1 MILIL
6 ANAVNILLETLE
18 LLILADAILSWV
30 RINENSITYAIHSI
44 TEPILSPCR
53 RIQYMVLP
61 RLPVD
66 FSPIIALFALRIIAT
81 FIYKILY
88 ILSGIL

>member
-6 ANAVNILLETLE
+6 ANAVNILLEILE
-18 LLILADAILSWV
+18 LLILVEAVLSWV
-30 RINENSITYAIHSI
+30 HINENSITYAIHSI

-53 RIQYMVLP
+53 RFQYSILP

-81 FIYKILY
+81 FVLKILFL
-88 ILSGIL
+88 LSGIL